1 MTFLRPDRAAIA
13 RGAIYV
19 FAKRHGLTQ
28 QTVIDLLVERGSLKA
43 ETAKQ
48 LATHWFRSKQFQ
60 EGARQ

>member
-1 MTFLRPDRAAIA
+1 MTLLRPDRASIA

-19 FAKRHGLTQ
+19 FARKHRLTKQ
-28 QTVIDLLVERGSLKA
+28 AVIDLLVERGSLKA

-48 LATHWFRSKQFQ
+48 LATHWFCSKQFQ